1 MEQEVFRDR
10 LLELTLARLERAEK
24 LLERAGRILKTE
36 RMPRFHDDLL
46 DGLRRDVAEF
56 LTEPASRS
64 RRERN
69 EEGK

>member
-24 LLERAGRILKTE
+24 LLERAGRIL
-36 RMPRFHDDLL
+36 PRIDDDLL
-46 DGLRRDVAEF
+46 DELRRDVARF
-56 LTEPASRS
+56 L
-64 RRERN
+64 